1 MARKI
6 RRCRGPV
13 NQLVMHRTKGLYGL
27 FAQNIGGGTCV
38 KGVGDFYGFT
48 GPGHPSNTMPEPY
61 LCLDFSKATLKP
73 PTYPYL
79 CCDYSRATLVPQR
92 T

>member
-1 MARKI
+1 MK
-6 RRCRGPV
+6 CKGPI
-13 NQLVMHRTKGLYGL
+13 NPLMHRTRGLSGPM
-27 FAQNIGGGTCV
+27 FQNIGNGKCIHSSGNY
-38 KGVGDFYGFT
+38 FGFN